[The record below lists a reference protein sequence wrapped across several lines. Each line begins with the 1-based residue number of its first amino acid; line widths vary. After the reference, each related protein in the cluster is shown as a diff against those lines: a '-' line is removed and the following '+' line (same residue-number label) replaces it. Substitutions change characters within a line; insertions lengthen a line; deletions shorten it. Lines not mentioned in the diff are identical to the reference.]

1 MRCVHVQNET
11 LSNTTTTSLLIMY
24 SITTGTYEGYIHDM
38 MMLL

>member
-11 LSNTTTTSLLIMY
+11 LSNTTTTSLLKMY
-24 SITTGTYEGYIHDM
+24 SITTGTYGYMHDM